1 MEPLQYEKIRWPIY
15 KDLIY
20 RRRDLTQLPLLA
32 RQLQKMVS
40 LKDAPPD
47 AKVEALKVSRSVSR
61 TKDIASARDTSSSQ
75 FKLTDQKA
83 ADDVSQSNA
92 APMVSIENTVMFDGN
107 FECSNI
113 D

>member
-15 KDLIY
+15 KDLVY

-47 AKVEALKVSRSVSR
+47 SKVEALKVSRSVSR
-61 TKDIASARDTSSSQ
+61 TKDIASARDTGSSQ

-83 ADDVSQSNA
+83 TEDVTQSNV
-92 APMVSIENTVMFDGN
+92 APMVSIENTIIFDGN